1 LDTLAD
7 RLAELGRLHGPFRTE
22 QALQVTSDSESVAV
36 SGSNRRQLRAGVV
49 VRRSRTVSVW
59 AELEGDTLGYIV
71 EAADLT
77 ERIAVMLRLAA
88 ELVPPDSDVALA
100 ASLGPTDQIVEGWVS
115 DLGRRTQA
123 TLGSSFGRQA
133 LARAETEDSVPA
145 ATLQSASEEI
155 GRELAARVLR
165 RLRANQR

>member
-1 LDTLAD
+1 VLEWWCGA
-7 RLAELGRLHGPFRTE
+7 AGP
-22 QALQVTSDSESVAV
+22 
-36 SGSNRRQLRAGVV
+36 
-49 VRRSRTVSVW
+49 SVW

-77 ERIAVMLRLAA
+77 DRIAVMLRLAA

-100 ASLGPTDQIVEGWVS
+100 ASLGPTDQIVEGRVS

-133 LARAETEDSVPA
+133 LNRILRHPRKSLRSHPA
-145 ATLQSASEEI
+145 SAHHDPATAVRPRSA
-155 GRELAARVLR
+155 
-165 RLRANQR
+165 